1 MTEEF
6 SGCLRMTELFN
17 TPFETS
23 LRVLLT
29 LRVFGENITLDK
41 IAAAD
46 FITIYAR
53 DFGVAAYNIN
63 GNNSLS
69 FSEAASKRVLVR
81 KAIKQLVL
89 DRLVSAVQNKSGF
102 TYEITAQGARVCDE
116 LIILMNIL
124 SCHKRFASILMANQK
139 LRSSQRLMR
148 EHLAERRREHG
159 RFLY

>member
-53 DFGVAAYNIN
+53 DFGVAAYNLN

-116 LIILMNIL
+116 LTSDYTDEYIVMSQAVCKHFNGKSEVEILAKINKRAL
-124 SCHKRFASILMANQK
+124 SGK
-139 LRSSQRLMR
+139 
-148 EHLAERRREHG
+148 EE
-159 RFLY
+159 